1 MRALLVLCLL
11 LAGSVQAADIVLTG
25 GTVYGAPDLPPLADA
40 VVVIHDQ
47 RIASVGPRAFVRIPK
62 DARILDCSG
71 KSITAGFWN
80 SHVHILTPGLLHA
93 SAGSAVELN
102 SQLDQMLNRW
112 GFTTVFDIASSLD
125 HTHALRRRIDSGEI
139 RGPRIL
145 TVGEPLWTKAPVYVS
160 DFLETNHIRISIV
173 ATPKE
178 AAARVGTLEKSGVD
192 GIKLFTGSV
201 QGAGQVANMPL
212 DMVRAATAEA
222 HRHHLPVFAHPQNT
236 AGLEAAIA
244 GGVDIL
250 AHTVPQSPPWTP
262 DLAARIKG
270 AHMALIPTLTL
281 FDVESRKAG
290 DSDRD
295 REELIAKVVDEL
307 RVFFQA
313 GGEIIFGT
321 DVGYTDHFDTAM
333 EFTLMSRAGMSLR
346 QILAS
351 LTTVPAQRF
360 GSSGHSGRVADG
372 MDADLVVL
380 DGNPAQDI
388 TALSRVEFVVRGGK
402 ILYSARILQ

>member
-1 MRALLVLCLL
+1 
-11 LAGSVQAADIVLTG
+11 
-25 GTVYGAPDLPPLADA
+25 
-40 VVVIHDQ
+40 
-47 RIASVGPRAFVRIPK
+47 
-62 DARILDCSG
+62 
-71 KSITAGFWN
+71 
-80 SHVHILTPGLLHA
+80 
-93 SAGSAVELN
+93 
-102 SQLDQMLNRW
+102 MLNRW
-112 GFTTVFDIASSLD
+112 GFTTVFDIASFLEN
-125 HTHALRRRIDSGEI
+125 THALRRRIASGEV

-160 DFLETNHIRISIV
+160 GFLEANHIRIPIV
-173 ATPKE
+173 ATPEE
-178 AAARVGTLEKSGVD
+178 AAARVRALAKSGVD

-201 QGAGQVANMPL
+201 QDAGQVANMPL
-212 DMVRAATAEA
+212 DVVRAATAEA

-262 DLAARIKG
+262 ELVARIKG

-290 DSDRD
+290 DSASD

-307 RVFFQA
+307 RVFSQA
-313 GGEIIFGT
+313 GGEVIFGT

-333 EFTLMSRAGMSLR
+333 EFTLMSRAGMSFP

-351 LTTVPAQRF
+351 LTTVPAERF
-360 GSSGHSGRVADG
+360 GSSGHGGRVADG

-388 TALSRVEFVVRGGK
+388 TALSRVQFVIRGGK